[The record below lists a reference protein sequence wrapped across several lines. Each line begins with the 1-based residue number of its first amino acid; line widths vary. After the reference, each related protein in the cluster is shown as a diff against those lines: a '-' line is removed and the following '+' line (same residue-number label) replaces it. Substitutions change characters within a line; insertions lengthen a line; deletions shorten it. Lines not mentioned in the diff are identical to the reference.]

1 MDLVVGKDNNNSL
14 VETLYS
20 DITSN
25 TIKNACEFVYKYN
38 ILNEIHNYTGSVLFW
53 RGANESC
60 LKKSSALF
68 KRYILTL
75 ADVKFENMRRGQ
87 YLHEHSAE

>member
-1 MDLVVGKDNNNSL
+1 MDLVVGKDNNSL

-38 ILNEIHNYTGSVLFW
+38 ILNEIHNYAGVFCFGEVRMNHIQRKVW
-53 RGANESC
+53 HC
-60 LKKSSALF
+60 LKGIFL
-68 KRYILTL
+68 L
-75 ADVKFENMRRGQ
+75 
-87 YLHEHSAE
+87 